1 MHRIMSHD
9 MHEIPLTYRGFEGV
23 RTERK
28 VGPPKTPQTSGVWG
42 HGPPQNFSN
51 LGSQKCHYLRFPRDI
66 FSK

>member
-28 VGPPKTPQTSGVWG
+28 VGPPKAPQTSGVWG
-42 HGPPQNFSN
+42 HGPP
-51 LGSQKCHYLRFPRDI
+51 
-66 FSK
+66 